1 MKCVKEKSFIKFVE
15 ITKLSEKVNFLQL
28 QIFEY

>member
-1 MKCVKEKSFIKFVE
+1 MKCVKEKSFIESVE
-15 ITKLSEKVNFLQL
+15 IIKLSEKVNFLQL